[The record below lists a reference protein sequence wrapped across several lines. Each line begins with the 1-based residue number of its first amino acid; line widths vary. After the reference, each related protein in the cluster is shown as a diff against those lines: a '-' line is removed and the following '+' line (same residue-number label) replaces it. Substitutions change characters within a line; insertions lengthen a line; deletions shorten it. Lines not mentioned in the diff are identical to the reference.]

1 MRTQRRWG
9 AFLPWLAVVAA
20 LCAAS
25 ACTPGR
31 IGEARAL
38 AQRSEALQQAPPGA
52 AQRLLIVGD
61 STGVGTGASSPRNSL
76 AGLIAR
82 DYPRLRIDNRARD
95 GATFA
100 DVLAQLAGDERH
112 DVILVL
118 AGGNDVTRLRALGE
132 VRADID
138 RVASIASARAACVVL
153 MPAGNV
159 GNAPF
164 FAPPVSWL
172 MTSRSR
178 ALHDLVRAA
187 ARRHQVAYV
196 NLFLERA
203 TDPFVA
209 DPDLTAADGLH
220 PSDAGYLVWYRQLL
234 AQTDLASRLAGSRDV
249 SRPEEEIDQT
259 LSRRQTEPSRLSSIT
274 MPR

>member
-1 MRTQRRWG
+1 MGTQRRRG
-9 AFLPWLAVVAA
+9 VVLLWLAVVAA
-20 LCAAS
+20 LCAGS
-25 ACTPGR
+25 ACMPWR
-31 IGEARAL
+31 VGEARAL
-38 AQRSEALQQAPPGA
+38 TQRSEALQHAPPGA
-52 AQRLLIVGD
+52 VQRLLIVGD
-61 STGVGTGASSPRNSL
+61 STGVGTGASSAQHSL

>member
-1 MRTQRRWG
+1 MGTQRRWG
-9 AFLPWLAVVAA
+9 ALVPWLAVVAA
-20 LCAAS
+20 LCVAS
-25 ACTPGR
+25 GCTPWR
-31 IGEARAL
+31 LGEARAL
-38 AQRSEALQQAPPGA
+38 AQRSEALQQVPPDA

-82 DYPRLRIDNRARD
+82 DHPRLHIDNRARD
-95 GATFA
+95 GATIA
-100 DVLAQLAGDERH
+100 DVVKQLAGDERH

-118 AGGNDVTRLRALGE
+118 AGGNDVTSLRALSE

-138 RVASIASARAACVVL
+138 RVASMASARAACVVL

-220 PSDAGYLVWYRQLL
+220 PGDAGYLVWYRQLL
-234 AQTDLASRLAGSRDV
+234 AQTDLANRLSGSSDSHR
-249 SRPEEEIDQT
+249 SQ
-259 LSRRQTEPSRLSSIT
+259 SAPSRCRNI
-274 MPR
+274 